1 MKLEKVTRY
10 TLYVGLNDKDEKIQ
24 LIPVELAEEI
34 IMEIVGDC
42 SIERIHGCY
51 THENGARVFENTLKV
66 SILFRSE
73 AEIEQY
79 VAAIKRRLNQES
91 IAVCREITESALA

>member
-1 MKLEKVTRY
+1 MKLEKITRY

-24 LIPVELAEEI
+24 LVPAELAEEI
-34 IMEIVGDC
+34 VMEIVGDC
-42 SIERIHGCY
+42 SIERIRGCY
-51 THENGARVFENTLKV
+51 SHEDGTRVFENTLKV

>member
-1 MKLEKVTRY
+1 MKLEKITRY
-10 TLYVGLNDKDEKIQ
+10 TLYIGLNDKDEKIQ
-24 LIPVELAEEI
+24 LVPVELAEEI
-34 IMEIVGDC
+34 VMEIVGDC
-42 SIERIHGCY
+42 SIERIRGCY
-51 THENGARVFENTLKV
+51 SHEDGTRVFENTLKV
-66 SILFRSE
+66 SLLFRSE

>member
-1 MKLEKVTRY
+1 MKLERITRY
-10 TLYVGLNDKDEKIQ
+10 TLYVGLNDKDAKVQ
-24 LIPVELAEEI
+24 LVPAELAEEI

-42 SIERIHGCY
+42 SIERIRGCY
-51 THENGARVFENTLKV
+51 THENGTRVFENTLKV

-79 VAAIKRRLNQES
+79 IAAIKQQLNQES
-91 IAVCREITESALA
+91 IAVCRELTESALA

>member
-1 MKLEKVTRY
+1 MKLEKITRY
-10 TLYVGLNDKDEKIQ
+10 TLYIGLNDKDAKIQ

-42 SIERIHGCY
+42 SIERIRGCY
-51 THENGARVFENTLKV
+51 SHEDGARVFENTLKV
-66 SILFRSE
+66 SILFRTE
-73 AEIEQY
+73 AKIEQY
-79 VAAIKRRLNQES
+79 IAAIKRRLNQES

>member
-1 MKLEKVTRY
+1 MKLEKITRY
-10 TLYVGLNDKDEKIQ
+10 TLYVGLNDKDAKVQ

-34 IMEIVGDC
+34 VMEIVGDC
-42 SIERIHGCY
+42 SIERIRGCY
-51 THENGARVFENTLKV
+51 SHEDGTRVFENTLKV

>member
-1 MKLEKVTRY
+1 MKLEKITRY
-10 TLYVGLNDKDEKIQ
+10 TLYIGLNDKDEKIQ
-24 LIPVELAEEI
+24 LVPVELAEEI
-34 IMEIVGDC
+34 VMEFVGDC
-42 SIERIHGCY
+42 SIERIRGCY
-51 THENGARVFENTLKV
+51 SHEDGTRVFENTLKV
-66 SILFRSE
+66 SILFRTE

>member
-1 MKLEKVTRY
+1 MKLERITRY

-24 LIPVELAEEI
+24 LIPAERAEEI

-42 SIERIHGCY
+42 SIERIRGCY
-51 THENGARVFENTLKV
+51 SHEDGTRVFENTLKV

>member
-1 MKLEKVTRY
+1 MKLEKITRY
-10 TLYVGLNDKDEKIQ
+10 TLYVGLNDKDAKIQ
-24 LIPVELAEEI
+24 LIPVELAEKI
-34 IMEIVGDC
+34 VMEIVGDC
-42 SIERIHGCY
+42 SIERIRGCY
-51 THENGARVFENTLKV
+51 SHEDGTRVFENTLKV

>member
-1 MKLEKVTRY
+1 MKLEKITRY
-10 TLYVGLNDKDEKIQ
+10 TLYIGLNDKDAKVQ

-34 IMEIVGDC
+34 VMEIVGDC
-42 SIERIHGCY
+42 SIERIRGCY
-51 THENGARVFENTLKV
+51 SHEDGTRVFENTLKV

>member
-1 MKLEKVTRY
+1 MKLEKITRY
-10 TLYVGLNDKDEKIQ
+10 TLYVGLNDKDAKIQ

-34 IMEIVGDC
+34 VMEIVGDC
-42 SIERIHGCY
+42 SIERVRGCY
-51 THENGARVFENTLKV
+51 SHEDGTRVFENTLKV

-73 AEIEQY
+73 EEIEQY
-79 VAAIKRRLNQES
+79 VAAIKQQLNQES

>member
-1 MKLEKVTRY
+1 MKLEKITRY
-10 TLYVGLNDKDEKIQ
+10 TLYIGLNDKDEKIQ
-24 LIPVELAEEI
+24 LVPVELAEEI
-34 IMEIVGDC
+34 VMEIVGDC
-42 SIERIHGCY
+42 SIERIRGCY
-51 THENGARVFENTLKV
+51 SHEDGTRVFENTLKV
-66 SILFRSE
+66 SILFRTE

>member
-1 MKLEKVTRY
+1 MKLEKITRY
-10 TLYVGLNDKDEKIQ
+10 TLYVGLNDKNEKIQ
-24 LIPVELAEEI
+24 LVPVELAEEI

-42 SIERIHGCY
+42 SIERIRGCY

-73 AEIEQY
+73 RDIERY
-79 VAAIKRRLNQES
+79 IAAIKQQLNQES